1 MSIDIDI
8 RNLRRDYNRTVLNE
22 SILLD
27 NPMDLFKNWLEE
39 AVDNELKEPNAMV
52 LSTVYNNKPK
62 ARVVLLKQVIN
73 DKLLFFTNYNSNKGK
88 EIELNPNV
96 TLTFFWEELQRQVRI
111 EGIAVKSSEEISD
124 EYFSMRGK
132 ESQIAAWTS
141 LQSQEITKE
150 DLDKNLRR
158 LNTIRHINYSSSEEE
173 NNDIIQFGMQD
184 VEERIN
190 KITRKIA
197 HSSMIGFSDITAE
210 MLHQLLTDFP
220 SIKNKKRSK
229 DDYDKLKIM
238 LERIGQ
244 KLSSQDIQQIND
256 YIITGKTDNKG
267 LIFFID
273 KLIELYNNLENQDNS
288 IKKFRDVCNHY
299 LVEKQYVYNDRD
311 VNLSIK
317 HNNPKYLEHNDTDTI
332 DLNKLS
338 SGEKQIVSL
347 FSKIYLEENDRF
359 IIWVF
364 WNPYSLDFCL

>member
-111 EGIAVKSSEEISD
+111 EGIAIKSSEEISD

-150 DLDKNLRR
+150 DLDKR
-158 LNTIRHINYSSSEEE
+158 LEFFKEKYKNIPVDRPPHWGAYEIYPETIEFWQGG
-173 NNDIIQFGMQD
+173 NNRLHHRFIY
-184 VEERIN
+184 ERTGNFWI
-190 KITRKIA
+190 
-197 HSSMIGFSDITAE
+197 
-210 MLHQLLTDFP
+210 
-220 SIKNKKRSK
+220 KKR
-229 DDYDKLKIM
+229 LA
-238 LERIGQ
+238 
-244 KLSSQDIQQIND
+244 
-256 YIITGKTDNKG
+256 
-267 LIFFID
+267 
-273 KLIELYNNLENQDNS
+273 
-288 IKKFRDVCNHY
+288 
-299 LVEKQYVYNDRD
+299 
-311 VNLSIK
+311 
-317 HNNPKYLEHNDTDTI
+317 P
-332 DLNKLS
+332 
-338 SGEKQIVSL
+338 
-347 FSKIYLEENDRF
+347 
-359 IIWVF
+359 
-364 WNPYSLDFCL
+364 